1 MYTKFAAELFEW
13 VAPYAGASSGI
24 GLAATKDVLKVLSR
38 LVAKHNISV
47 GNYDLFAAAVMTMSN
62 NWAKT
67 SDRPYTDHQK
77 SDFIRRAAR
86 IAKRSQGPI
95 DLEFDIFFDI
105 FG

>member
-1 MYTKFAAELFEW
+1 MYTKFAIELFER
-13 VAPYAGASSGI
+13 VAPYAGAPSGI
-24 GLAATKDVLKVLSR
+24 GLAATKDVLKMLSR
-38 LVAKHNISV
+38 LVAKYNISV
-47 GNYDLFAAAVMTMSN
+47 GNYDLFAASIMTMSN

-86 IAKRSQGPI
+86 IAKRSQEQVEL
-95 DLEFDIFFDI
+95 DFDI